1 MMGRGT
7 KVVKVG
13 NIEIGGENPVRVQSM
28 TKTPTVDVKSTL
40 RQIRMLAKKGCE
52 LVRLGIPD
60 KDSALALGKIKKKS
74 PIPIIADI
82 HFDYRL
88 ALIALEQGVDKLR
101 LNPGNIKNPKH
112 ISLIAREAK
121 ARGVPIRVGSN
132 AGSLSREILE
142 KYGGVTPEALVESAL
157 NEIKLLEENDFTDI
171 VVSVKAS
178 SVPLTIQAYRL
189 LSSQV
194 KYPLHIGITEAGIL
208 VPGSVRSAIG
218 IGILLYEG
226 IGDTIRVS
234 LSASPDKEVEV
245 AYYILESLE
254 LRRRG
259 IKVIS
264 CPMCARSHFPVEKVA
279 KEIEKKFKD
288 FPLNVTIAVMGCEV
302 NGPGEAKW
310 ADIGIAGSNNR
321 VIIFRYGKIVKE
333 TTWEKAVLELEKEL
347 EKWKEVNSN

>member
-1 MMGRGT
+1 MGRGT
-7 KVVKVG
+7 RVVKVG
-13 NIEIGGENPVRVQSM
+13 NVEIGGDNPVRVQSM

-40 RQIRMLAKKGCE
+40 RQIRRLAKKGCE

-88 ALIALEQGVDKLR
+88 ALIALEQGADKLR
-101 LNPGNIKNPKH
+101 INPGNIKNPKY
-112 ISLIAREAK
+112 ISLIAKEAK

-142 KYGGVTPEALVESAL
+142 KYGGVTPEALVESVL
-157 NEIKLLEENDFTDI
+157 NEIRLLEENDFTDI
-171 VVSVKAS
+171 VVSVKSS
-178 SVPLTIQAYRL
+178 SVPLTIQAYKL

-194 KYPLHIGITEAGIL
+194 KYPLHIGITEAGTL
-208 VPGSVRSAIG
+208 VPGSVRSAVG

-234 LSASPDKEVEV
+234 LSASPEKEVEV
-245 AYYILESLE
+245 AYHILESLE
-254 LRRRG
+254 LRQRG

-264 CPMCARSHFPVEKVA
+264 CPMCARAHFPVEKVA
-279 KEIEKKFKD
+279 KD
-288 FPLNVTIAVMGCEV
+288 FL
-302 NGPGEAKW
+302 
-310 ADIGIAGSNNR
+310 
-321 VIIFRYGKIVKE
+321 
-333 TTWEKAVLELEKEL
+333 
-347 EKWKEVNSN
+347 

>member
-13 NIEIGGENPVRVQSM
+13 NVEIGGENPVRVQSM

-88 ALIALEQGVDKLR
+88 ALIVLEQGVDKLR